1 VQYIRVASKYN
12 GYAESSFWESRRYTA
27 SISFVETGTTWMC
40 EDGETALKA
49 LEKLQRSV
57 VVATEPKD
65 PATPERK
72 ADAAREVMEMLQRAV
87 TATPESGNTMGS

>member
-12 GYAESSFWESRRYTA
+12 GYAKSSFWESRRYTA
-27 SISFVETGTTWMC
+27 SVSFVETETMWMC

-57 VVATEPKD
+57 VVATERKD

-72 ADAAREVMEMLQRAV
+72 ADAAREVMEVLQRAV
-87 TATPESGNTMGS
+87 TATPKSGNTMGS